1 MSVFCAYVSG
11 VASAQTL
18 KIGTGELIICSYGK
32 MCPALSVD
40 SISHTAVITEAVV
53 RYYLSEKSSA
63 IH

>member
-1 MSVFCAYVSG
+1 
-11 VASAQTL
+11 
-18 KIGTGELIICSYGK
+18 

-40 SISHTAVITEAVV
+40 SISHTAIITEAVV